1 MYLYVIH
8 SMCWTY
14 DKSKGGD
21 TRELQSRMV
30 PPRKKLG
37 QVTLTSLWTTTREN
51 KWGLGRERR
60 PNGKNKCLSKL
71 PSRLVGEV
79 GRLHWMTSFTEIRE
93 LLLFSVENNTIDEEE
108 FLLLSEGFKSVN
120 RLSDEK
126 AWIEPNRI
134 ELVLLS
140 YTFYG
145 DYLAETRFPYSPI
158 HLSNTDIPLYS
169 RWSSLPG
176 TVYTKYSKILL
187 SRGRHVHL
195 KTYKKQTNKK
205 QGRWVCRCFGRFS
218 SGFLTGLSLLLLTPV
233 MQGSRVSTPF
243 LFPVK

>member
-1 MYLYVIH
+1 MA
-8 SMCWTY
+8 
-14 DKSKGGD
+14 
-21 TRELQSRMV
+21 
-30 PPRKKLG
+30 
-37 QVTLTSLWTTTREN
+37 
-51 KWGLGRERR
+51 
-60 PNGKNKCLSKL
+60 
-71 PSRLVGEV
+71 
-79 GRLHWMTSFTEIRE
+79 SFKEIRE

-176 TVYTKYSKILL
+176 TVYTKYSKNLAFERQTCTSQNIKK
-187 SRGRHVHL
+187 H
-195 KTYKKQTNKK
+195 KQTKKQC
-205 QGRWVCRCFGRFS
+205 RWDCRCFERFS
-218 SGFLTGLSLLLLTPV
+218 SRFLTGLSLLLLSPV